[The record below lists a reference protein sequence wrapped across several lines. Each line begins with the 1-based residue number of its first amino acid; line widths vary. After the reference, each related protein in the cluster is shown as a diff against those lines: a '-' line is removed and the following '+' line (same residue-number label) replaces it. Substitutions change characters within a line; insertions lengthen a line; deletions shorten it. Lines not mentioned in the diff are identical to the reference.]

1 MPRVKKQPEPILNIE
16 SVVDKLLK
24 GYEDKKY
31 IIVNYEWFYDYHKLL
46 NMVSKE
52 FTLRLIPDKEGIPII
67 ELSATHTVSVVVRI
81 PILSTNIEEDF
92 LTKIK
97 YITPYSKFNNNFLL
111 FIFDENK
118 ISYRHMYKAN
128 VNIIEPNNDTYISKR
143 EFVSEDEE
151 FTEYEPEED
160 DEIEDESTST
170 DNDSSQIENRITTS
184 GYEFLSIVDESIDV
198 VSENCYN
205 RIDEELI
212 RSVVA
217 FIPINFE
224 NLRDIFNRFDNTEV
238 RVELFKDNLELR
250 SKTFTHG
257 KNRIVNLKIQPIHN
271 FNKRLIFFIS
281 SKSFTQFKTLS
292 TSFKIVPHEDKKIF
306 KQVELKIVCKET
318 VEGRRCGITMFP
330 SNFKDK
336 NNKTSNGFN
345 IYNSALVFIPE
356 IEKNQ

>member
-1 MPRVKKQPEPILNIE
+1 MPRVKRQVTPELNVE
-16 SVVDKLLK
+16 TVVDKLLK

-52 FTLRLIPDKEGIPII
+52 FTLRLIPDREGIPII
-67 ELSATHTVSVVVRI
+67 ELSASHTVSVVVRI
-81 PILSTNIEEDF
+81 PILSTNIDEDF

-111 FIFDENK
+111 FVFDDHK

-128 VNIIEPNNDTYISKR
+128 VNIIEPGNDTYVSKR
-143 EFVSEDEE
+143 EMAFEDEE
-151 FTEYEPEED
+151 SPEYEPEED
-160 DEIEDESTST
+160 DEIVGDSRS
-170 DNDSSQIENRITTS
+170 DNNEPLSPASSSSS

-217 FIPINFE
+217 YVPINFE

-238 RVELFKDNLELR
+238 RVELFRDNLELR

-257 KNRIVNLKIQPIHN
+257 KNRVVNLKIQPVHN
-271 FNKRLIFFIS
+271 FNKRLVFFIS
-281 SKSFTQFKTLS
+281 SKAITQFKTLS

-306 KQVELKIVCKET
+306 KQVELKIVYRET
-318 VEGRRCGITMFP
+318 IEGRRCGITMFP
-330 SNFKDK
+330 SNFKDRDS
-336 NNKTSNGFN
+336 KTSNGFN
-345 IYNSALVFIPE
+345 IYNSAMVFVPE